1 LRRSQDG
8 FESNYYN
15 ALIQDYSLSGFI
27 NFYPFQTATDV
38 SRNIFFV
45 GVGVRSGY
53 AFLEVP
59 SLKEEGNYQLVSFP
73 VLRSGL
79 KYSFS
84 NSYGAR
90 LSFTYEK
97 INLIRIETNST
108 TSQGL
113 GDELSYVEGK
123 MGLSLTKL
131 F

>member
-1 LRRSQDG
+1 M
-8 FESNYYN
+8 
-15 ALIQDYSLSGFI
+15 
-27 NFYPFQTATDV
+27 
-38 SRNIFFV
+38 SRC
-45 GVGVRSGY
+45 
-53 AFLEVP
+53 
-59 SLKEEGNYQLVSFP
+59 QLVSFP

-84 NSYGAR
+84 NGYGAR